1 MQVNVA
7 LFEAKSGDKG
17 SHYFSIQGCE
27 KNSTMQVKFV
37 VL

>member
-7 LFEAKSGDKG
+7 LFEMKSGYNG
-17 SHYFSIQGCE
+17 PHYFSIQGCE
-27 KNSTMQVKFV
+27 KNSIMQVNFV